1 MIIKDYS
8 KKKKLSF
15 NIFLKL
21 YLLISVLLIV
31 SFFAIFFNTGIWI
44 NNKDRFLNK
53 IYFNGLNHYLDIPE
67 IAYSGIKG
75 LILNYQEINI
85 NLPYENLIILEKNR
99 KEILDTSK
107 NSMRSDSQEFDQVE
121 GDISFNDQS
130 ARISL
135 RLKGDR
141 ISHFEDKEKVS
152 YKIEIVGENKI
163 KGVRKF
169 SFIKPR
175 ARNYIHEW
183 LFHELVEDGNL
194 IKLKYEFVKLKING
208 ESQGLYVFEEG
219 FDKDLIERNKR
230 RNGPIFSVY
239 EEFDSNIFNSK
250 FELYNKNFWNREVNI
265 NQASF
270 ARNKLRGFIS
280 QKFNLEEVFD
290 LEKWAYLFA
299 IADLTQTHHGL
310 APNNVKFYYNPISGL
325 FEPIPYDGH
334 RFARNF
340 HPKLIDYDNRNTF
353 EIAEIC
359 KSEKKANCN
368 SNEEIKSKW
377 LSGFFFN
384 PNGTLN
390 KDFYL
395 SYIKAIRKITS
406 DQYLNTFFKKRKKSI
421 SEINSAI
428 YSDYFL
434 LDNVT
439 YGKYGPGLYYF
450 SKEDLYNR
458 AKVLSDKVKVKLNKI
473 SAIQTINQIVIEN
486 NDLKSNI
493 SLSLNGIICEKIEN
507 NWRKD
512 FTYNIN
518 SNRDLSKKIKIS
530 RNQKDLIKA
539 KCGFIELKDKINGQI
554 FTKKINYNN
563 EFSFSEKEILDR
575 YKKYFSKQ
583 KDTLY
588 LKEKKTI
595 ISEDI
600 ILPKDFLVKIKP
612 GEEIIILN
620 NSFIISD
627 SPWIVG
633 GGSKKVTI
641 GGSSQNFGGGLVIK
655 NSKRKSE
662 FFNTN
667 FKYLAGVEQRYLSEN
682 NYKRSL
688 ILTKYS
694 DTKKNNYIYE
704 KKYTDNNY
712 YTLTDKF
719 NYTGAINFY
728 NTKAVLNNCLFSKID
743 SEDALNL
750 ISSEFLIEKTN
761 FDENSSDAIDV
772 DFGNGSIIDSSFYNI
787 SNDAIDL
794 SGSKASLENL
804 FFSKVGDKLISV
816 GENSHVEIFKV
827 VGEESYLGIA
837 SKDGSK
843 SIVKNI
849 TLNQV
854 KIPFASYRKKKSYD
868 YGTLKIYDPINL
880 VNYVSKNVKDENS
893 SIYINDIK
901 VRNFNKHAFN
911 TIYKKKLDLVYEQ

>member
-8 KKKKLSF
+8 KKKKIGI

-21 YLLISVLLIV
+21 YFLVSVLIII

-44 NNKDRFLNK
+44 NNKDKFLNK

-67 IAYSGIKG
+67 IAYSGLKG
-75 LILNYQEINI
+75 FFLSHKEINI
-85 NLPYENLIILEKNR
+85 DLPYENLIIIEKNR
-99 KEILDTSK
+99 KEILETSE
-107 NSMRSDSQEFDQVE
+107 NSYRSDSQEFDQVE
-121 GDISFNDQS
+121 GVISYKDQS
-130 ARISL
+130 AKVRL

-152 YKIEIVGENKI
+152 YKLEIIGENKV

-183 LFHELVEDGNL
+183 LFHEIAEDGNL

-230 RNGPIFSVY
+230 RNGPIFSMY

-250 FELYNKNFWNREVNI
+250 FELYNKNFWNREENI

-270 ARNKLRGFIS
+270 ARNKLQGFIK
-280 QKFNLEEVFD
+280 QKFKLEEVFD
-290 LEKWAYLFA
+290 QEKWAFLFA
-299 IADLTQTHHGL
+299 LADLTQTHHGL
-310 APNNVKFYYNPISGL
+310 APDNVKFYYNPISGL

-334 RFARNF
+334 RFAKNF
-340 HPKLIDYDNRNTF
+340 HPNLKDYDNRNTF

-359 KSEKKANCN
+359 KFKNKVSCKG
-368 SNEEIKSKW
+368 NEEIKSKW
-377 LSGFFFN
+377 LGSFFFN
-384 PNGTLN
+384 SDGELNGE
-390 KDFYL
+390 FYL
-395 SYIKAIRKITS
+395 HYLKAIRKITS
-406 DQYLNTFFKKRKKSI
+406 DKYLNTFFEKRKKSI

-450 SKEDLYNR
+450 SKDDLYIR
-458 AKVLSDKVKVKLNKI
+458 AKVLNNKVKVKLNKI
-473 SAIQTINQIVIEN
+473 SAIQTTNQIVVEN

-493 SLSLNGIICEKIEN
+493 SLRLKEIICEKIEN
-507 NWRKD
+507 NWRKN
-512 FTYNIN
+512 FIYNIS
-518 SNRDLSKKIKIS
+518 SNQNLNNKIKIS
-530 RNQKDLIKA
+530 RNQEDLLKTNCTHIKL
-539 KCGFIELKDKINGQI
+539 EDKSNGQV
-554 FTKKINYNN
+554 FTKKINFNN
-563 EFSFSEKEILDR
+563 DLFFSEKKISDR
-575 YKKYFSKQ
+575 YKKYFSQ
-583 KDTLY
+583 SQDTLY
-588 LKEKKTI
+588 LKESKI
-595 ISEDI
+595 LISEDI
-600 ILPKDFLVKIKP
+600 IIPKDFLVKIKP

-627 SPWIVG
+627 SPWVVG
-633 GGSKKVTI
+633 DEGKKVFI
-641 GGSSQNFGGGLVIK
+641 GGTIDNFGGGLVIK
-655 NSKRKSE
+655 NSERDSK
-662 FFNTN
+662 FYNTN
-667 FKYLAGVEQRYLSEN
+667 FKYLSGVENRYLSDTN
-682 NYKRSL
+682 NKKSL

-694 DTKKNNYIYE
+694 DAKKNDYIYE
-704 KKYTDNNY
+704 KKNTDNNH

-719 NYTGAINFY
+719 SYTGAINFY
-728 NTKAVLNNCLFSKID
+728 KTKVVLNDCLFSKID
-743 SEDALNL
+743 SEDAVNL
-750 ISSEFLIEKTN
+750 ISSEFLIDKLN

-772 DFGNGSIIDSSFYNI
+772 DFGNGTIINSNFYNI
-787 SNDAIDL
+787 GNDAIDL

-804 FFSKVGDKLISV
+804 FFSKVGDKLISA
-816 GENSHVEIFKV
+816 GENSSVEIFKV
-827 VGEESYLGIA
+827 VGEESYVGIA
-837 SKDGSK
+837 SKDGSE

-911 TIYKKKLDLVYEQ
+911 AVYKKKLDLVYEQ